1 MTSGYILLFGL
12 VAAAALVL
20 ALYVMGERTIF
31 RDEMANGLVLFV
43 VGVLGWPTLFMA
55 GFLLSAALRA
65 IHPWALGGLFFA
77 GWWLWMR
84 ATRRTLAK
92 LSR

>member
-20 ALYVMGERTIF
+20 ALYVMGERAIF
-31 RDEMANGLVLFV
+31 RDEMASGLVLFV
-43 VGVLGWPTLFMA
+43 VGVLGWPTLFMVV
-55 GFLLSAALRA
+55 FLLSDTLRA
-65 IHPWALGGLFFA
+65 IHPWALGGMFFVS
-77 GWWLWMR
+77 WWLWMS
-84 ATRRTLAK
+84 AISRTLDK